1 LEALMI
7 QHVTRHVPPT
17 RLQECVD
24 FYALLGFE
32 PVSVPPTIGG
42 EVRWVER
49 CGTQVH
55 LMPVDDAR
63 PAPGHVA
70 VVVDAYEETVAR
82 LRDAGHEAQPR
93 REHWGSPRA
102 FVSDPAGNL
111 VEIMAWPPERST

>member
-1 LEALMI
+1 MI
-7 QHVTRHVPPT
+7 QHVTRHVPPR

-42 EVRWVER
+42 GVRWLER
-49 CGTQVH
+49 LGTQVH

-63 PAPGHVA
+63 PAPGHVG
-70 VVVDAYEETVAR
+70 VVAEDYEATVR
-82 LRDAGHEAQPR
+82 TLRAGGHDVESR
-93 REHWGSPRA
+93 REHWGSPRC

-111 VEIMAWPPERST
+111 VEVMAWPPQTST